1 MNDTVPVFDTP
12 LAAPVTINIVGGKID
27 PALMDGET
35 RDMWMSRLK
44 DALGTQSDDL
54 ANYALVTMF
63 KACRKPDALILNA
76 MLEQVRA
83 GFPRDPQEMMLLVQM
98 AACSQRM
105 LESITESAAIM
116 HEDRLLQ
123 AKVAAQYGTIYARQ
137 LEALRKYRRDGN
149 QQITVL
155 HVDHADA
162 VAVKAG

>member
-1 MNDTVPVFDTP
+1 MNDAVPIIDAP
-12 LAAPVTINIVGGKID
+12 LSAPVTVNIVNGRID
-27 PALMDGET
+27 PALMNGET
-35 RDMWMSRLK
+35 REMWMERLK
-44 DALGTQSDDL
+44 DAMGTDSDEL

-63 KACRKPDALILNA
+63 KASKHPDVLRLNA

-83 GFPRDPQEMMLLVQM
+83 GYPRDPQELMLLVQM

-105 LESITESAAIM
+105 MESIMETAAIM
-116 HEDRLLQ
+116 QEDRLLQ
-123 AKVAAQYGTIYARQ
+123 AKITAQYATIYARQ

-162 VAVKAG
+162 VAVKA

>member
-1 MNDTVPVFDTP
+1 MNNTVPV
-12 LAAPVTINIVGGKID
+12 LEGLSAAPVTVNIVNGKIAPCLAND
-27 PALMDGET
+27 ESLET
-35 RDMWMSRLK
+35 WKGRLK
-44 DALGTQSDDL
+44 DALGTDSDDL

-63 KACRKPDALILNA
+63 KACRKPDASILNA

-83 GFPRDPQEMMLLVQM
+83 GYPRDPQETMLLVQM

-137 LEALRKYRRDGN
+137 LEALRKNRRTGD
-149 QQITVL
+149 QTIQVV
-155 HVDHADA
+155 HVDRADT